1 LVNQIPKKNSVNILA
16 PAKINLFLHVT
27 GKRPDGYHDL
37 FSLMCCVSLYDSV
50 ILNFDVAD
58 ISVVCSHPLVPEDET
73 NLAWRAA
80 HLFLHQLQ
88 TDMGLEIILEKKIP
102 VAAGLGGGSSDAAAV
117 LLGLN
122 QYYGNPF
129 SEEELRALGLTLGA
143 DVPFFIFRKP
153 AIAEGVGEKLKQF
166 QQIKPLPVLLVHP
179 KIHVS
184 TTSVYDNFNLGLTKC
199 KQRLKKHF
207 FDNVHSFDMIQCLYK
222 DLETVTVHRHTEVR
236 KAQKALIHY
245 GADGALMSGSG
256 PTVFGLF
263 TNNAKADEAKK
274 ELLKNSS
281 WQVFHVDMLV

>member
-1 LVNQIPKKNSVNILA
+1 
-16 PAKINLFLHVT
+16 
-27 GKRPDGYHDL
+27 
-37 FSLMCCVSLYDSV
+37 MCCVSLYDSV
-50 ILNFDVAD
+50 TLNFDVTD

-80 HLFLHQLQ
+80 HLFLRELQ
-88 TDMGLEIILEKKIP
+88 TDAGLEIILDKKIP
-102 VAAGLGGGSSDAAAV
+102 VAAGLGGGSSDAASV

-122 QYYGNPF
+122 HYYGNPF
-129 SEEELRALGLTLGA
+129 SEEELSALGLTLGA

-166 QQIKPLPVLLVHP
+166 HQIKPLPVLLVHP

-184 TTSVYDNFNLGLTKC
+184 TASVYDNLNLGLTKC
-199 KQRLKKHF
+199 KQRLKKLF
-207 FDNVHSFDMIQCLYK
+207 FGNVDSFDMIQCLCN
-222 DLETVTVHRHTEVR
+222 DLEMVTMHRHSEVR
-236 KAQKALIHY
+236 NAQKALLHY

-263 TNNAKADEAKK
+263 VNNAKADEAKK
-274 ELLKNSS
+274 ELVKNGS